1 MQIKFAVNWERLK
14 EKLKENKE
22 ARKAAKRIKSSH
34 IADFS
39 GEGQD
44 LADHFNEQKTAWPI
58 ARWIA
63 LGLESNHDG
72 ALLQAVERGIM
83 ISKTHP
89 GYPVIGDLDKL
100 ARFFI
105 WFAYVKTS
113 FADRDFLGLV
123 IDRIT
128 AKIKN

>member
-72 ALLQAVERGIM
+72 AR
-83 ISKTHP
+83 KRHN
-89 GYPVIGDLDKL
+89 
-100 ARFFI
+100 
-105 WFAYVKTS
+105 
-113 FADRDFLGLV
+113 DFKDSPRLSCHW
-123 IDRIT
+123 RS
-128 AKIKN
+128 